1 MKSKEDLKTIDPAA
15 LAKVLGGV
23 QPAGDRDKSAVV
35 IPQPPFASHF
45 HS

>member
-1 MKSKEDLKTIDPAA
+1 MKSKEDLKTIDPAI

-23 QPAGDRDKSAVV
+23 QPAGDRDKKTVV
-35 IPQPPFASHF
+35 IAQPPFASHF